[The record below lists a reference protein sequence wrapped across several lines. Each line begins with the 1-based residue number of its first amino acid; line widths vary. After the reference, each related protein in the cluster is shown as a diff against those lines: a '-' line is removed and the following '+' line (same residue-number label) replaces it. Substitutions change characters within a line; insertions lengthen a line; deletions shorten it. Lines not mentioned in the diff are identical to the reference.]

1 MEKEESIMTSSS
13 ETGVTNCLLTDVEVQ
28 TIHTIRLTDVILFG
42 MLALLWMLNILL
54 IVLWRP
60 HSAKNISAAVL
71 YTIVGIIIIS
81 RMAEVIELT
90 VYDPNL
96 VTTVSGTIATYAKIA
111 LGCCQIFAM
120 LEIRNQM

>member
-1 MEKEESIMTSSS
+1 MEKEEKIMTSSS
-13 ETGVTNCLLTDVEVQ
+13 SETEISICLLTDVEVE

-42 MLALLWMLNILL
+42 ILALLWMLNILL
-54 IVLWRP
+54 IVLWRH

-81 RMAEVIELT
+81 RMTEVIELT
-90 VYDPNL
+90 VYDPNVL
-96 VTTVSGTIATYAKIA
+96 TTVSGTIATYAKIA

-120 LEIRNQM
+120 LEIRN